1 MTPTTA
7 ASNASEV
14 RGPKVSV
21 AIITYNHERY
31 IEQAVESVL
40 NQETTFTYEV
50 VIGED
55 CSTDRT
61 REILLEMQARHPD
74 RLRLLLYPQNLGLM
88 GKKNMAEVMANCAG
102 EYVVFLEGDDYW
114 TSPRKLQKQADYLD
128 AHPEC
133 SGCFH
138 DVLVKTKSGEEAC
151 CSHGFPPD
159 FERGGPAEL
168 LRYGFPHMMSLM
180 FRRSLL
186 PGFPDWF
193 FTLGMGDW
201 SLNLLI
207 SEKGPLGYLRQEAFS
222 TYRVHNSSFWLT
234 QPLLARTRQEIQ
246 AFQTFQKHLG
256 GRFGKE
262 LGLQINRREFWLVDA
277 AIENKDFGQA
287 RRDFRSALRNWWS
300 YRGTSMAWV
309 LRYFARSYL
318 PGLVRTYRD
327 IKTPSPTSQ

>member
-1 MTPTTA
+1 MTPAAA

-14 RGPKVSV
+14 DGPKVSV

-31 IEQAVESVL
+31 IERAVESVL
-40 NQETTFTYEV
+40 DQETTFAYEV

-61 REILLEMQARHPD
+61 REILRKMQARYPD
-74 RLRLLLYPQNLGLM
+74 RLRLLLYPQNNGLL
-88 GKKNMAEVMANCAG
+88 GKKNMAEVLANCAG

-114 TSPRKLQKQADYLD
+114 TSPLKLQKQVEYLD
-128 AHPEC
+128 AHPSC

-138 DVLVKTKSGEEAC
+138 DFVVKTKSGEEAR
-151 CSHGFPPD
+151 CSH
-159 FERGGPAEL
+159 
-168 LRYGFPHMMSLM
+168 
-180 FRRSLL
+180 
-186 PGFPDWF
+186 GFPDWF

-201 SLNLLI
+201 AHKLLI

-222 TYRVHNSSFWLT
+222 TNRVHNSSFWPT

-246 AFQTFQKHLG
+246 AFQTYQKHLG
-256 GRFGKE
+256 GRSGKE
-262 LGLQINRREFWLVDA
+262 LGLQINRRDFWLVDA

-287 RRDFRSALRNWWS
+287 RRDFRSAQRNWWG
-300 YRGTSMAWV
+300 YRGASMVRV
-309 LRYFARSYL
+309 LRHFARSHL
-318 PGLVRTYRD
+318 SGLVRTYRD